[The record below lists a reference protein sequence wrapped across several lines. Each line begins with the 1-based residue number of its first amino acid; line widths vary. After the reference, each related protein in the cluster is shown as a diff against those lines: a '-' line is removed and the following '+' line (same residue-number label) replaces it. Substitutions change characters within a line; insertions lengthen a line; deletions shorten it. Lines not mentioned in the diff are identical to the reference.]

1 MTEPQ
6 TITSDHVRSLLGRE
20 DGFIVLIEG
29 RVDVVGADQL
39 DSDAFRGAIEVISR
53 DDLGKRVGDDPSDEQ
68 VGQIAGALSVSAQQI
83 GG

>member
-6 TITSDHVRSLLGRE
+6 TITSDHVRSLLKQE

-29 RVDVVGADQL
+29 RVDVVDAAQL
-39 DSDAFRGAIEVISR
+39 DDDAFRGAIEVVSR
-53 DDLGKRVGDDPSDEQ
+53 DDLGKRLGDDPTDEQ
-68 VGQIAGALSVSAQQI
+68 VGQLADSLTAAVQQT

>member
-6 TITSDHVRSLLGRE
+6 TITSDHVRSLLKQE

-29 RVDVVGADQL
+29 RVDVVDAAQL
-39 DSDAFRGAIEVISR
+39 DDDAFRGAIEVVSR
-53 DDLGKRVGDDPSDEQ
+53 DDLGKRLGDDPTDEQ
-68 VGQIAGALSVSAQQI
+68 VGQLAESLTVAVQQT

>member
-6 TITSDHVRSLLGRE
+6 TITPDHVRSLLGRE
-20 DGFIVLIEG
+20 AGSIVLVEG
-29 RVDVVGADQL
+29 RVDVVDAAQL

-53 DDLGKRVGDDPSDEQ
+53 DDLGKRVGDDPTDDQVEQ
-68 VGQIAGALSVSAQQI
+68 LAGSLTVAVQQI

>member
-6 TITSDHVRSLLGRE
+6 TITSDHVRSLLKQE

-29 RVDVVGADQL
+29 RVDVVDAAQL
-39 DSDAFRGAIEVISR
+39 DDDAFRGAIEVVSR
-53 DDLGKRVGDDPSDEQ
+53 DDLGKRLGDDPTDEQ
-68 VGQIAGALSVSAQQI
+68 VGQLAKSLTVAVQQT

>member
-6 TITSDHVRSLLGRE
+6 TITSDHVRSLLKQE

-29 RVDVVGADQL
+29 RVDVVDAAQL
-39 DSDAFRGAIEVISR
+39 DDDAFRGAIEVVSR
-53 DDLGKRVGDDPSDEQ
+53 DDLGKRLGDDPTDEQ
-68 VGQIAGALSVSAQQI
+68 VGQLADSLTVAVQQT